1 MQASLYFFTTFLT
14 DSISLKLVDIVSLAR
29 PGGTPNE
36 FGTPK
41 VAAPEPA
48 FIKKNAK
55 KWQHFEAILKGTIKV
70 SPDEQAEV
78 FVELT
83 DDLAYSQTFFPN
95 SKITQ
100 YHNIMISCCNV
111 ILL

>member
-1 MQASLYFFTTFLT
+1 MSFSEHIVLNSCKKFSSDLIKFIFPAIGSTIMQASLYFFTTFLT

-48 FIKKNAK
+48 FIKKNLHA
-55 KWQHFEAILKGTIKV
+55 H
-70 SPDEQAEV
+70 D
-78 FVELT
+78 
-83 DDLAYSQTFFPN
+83 N
-95 SKITQ
+95 S
-100 YHNIMISCCNV
+100 H
-111 ILL
+111 

>member
-48 FIKKNAK
+48 FIKK
-55 KWQHFEAILKGTIKV
+55 E
-70 SPDEQAEV
+70 SPC
-78 FVELT
+78 
-83 DDLAYSQTFFPN
+83 P
-95 SKITQ
+95 
-100 YHNIMISCCNV
+100 
-111 ILL
+111 